1 MENTSLKSKAKSS
14 SKASAV
20 KTSRARVSNRV
31 ESNKLV
37 LLVTIVD
44 RAKGE
49 FYSDSIQSFEC
60 NMQMI
65 LRGKGTAGRHIL
77 DLLGLA
83 ENEKSVIFSIVKE
96 EKLPE
101 IFAFLKEK
109 FKTIKN
115 GKGISYTVPL
125 TSIIGRAIYGFL
137 SNNKMTVKGE

>member
-1 MENTSLKSKAKSS
+1 MENTSRKTKIKAEVK
-14 SKASAV
+14 KPAV
-20 KTSRARVSNRV
+20 RAQRSRASHKVTSNR
-31 ESNKLV
+31 LV

-60 NMQMI
+60 NMQLLM
-65 LRGKGTAGRHIL
+65 RGKGTAGKQIL

-83 ENEKSVIFSIVKE
+83 NNEKSVIFSVVKE
-96 EKLPE
+96 ERLPE
-101 IFAFLKEK
+101 ILAFLDEK

-115 GKGISYTVPL
+115 GKGIAYTLPF
-125 TSIIGRAIYGFL
+125 TSIIGTAIFGFL

>member
-1 MENTSLKSKAKSS
+1 MEN
-14 SKASAV
+14 ASR
-20 KTSRARVSNRV
+20 KTKTRSRAAGSRASHKVT
-31 ESNKLV
+31 SNKLV

-49 FYSDSIQSFEC
+49 FYSDGIQAFEC

-65 LRGKGTAGRHIL
+65 MRGRGTATRSVL

-83 ENEKSVIFSIVKE
+83 DNEKSVIFSIVKE
-96 EKLPE
+96 ERLGD
-101 IFAFLKEK
+101 ILAFLDEK

-115 GKGISYTVPL
+115 GKGIAYTVPL
-125 TSIIGRAIYGFL
+125 TSIIGTAIFGFL